1 MTTSQGSGAGVSYYE
16 VTIQPEKPY
25 WVKGVASNQF
35 NQELFQKKTEH

>member
-25 WVKGVASNQF
+25 WVKGDRQ
-35 NQELFQKKTEH
+35 